1 MCLLQKIKEIIN
13 TVLDIEHFKV
23 YRYSEICYLY
33 NETKI
38 IVSVYNIYNN
48 TRFSLEL
55 NDYNNQKTIN
65 FISLDNNFTWNE
77 ITSEI
82 LSEELYLDLKLLFLK
97 LEKKCNKNCQEKM
110 LQCLD
115 LSDCD
120 IFNDVV

>member
-1 MCLLQKIKEIIN
+1 MCLLQKIKGIIN
-13 TVLDIEHFKV
+13 TILDTKYFKV

-33 NETKI
+33 NETKT

-55 NDYNNQKTIN
+55 IDYNNRRTIN
-65 FISLDNNFTWNE
+65 FISFDNDFTWNE
-77 ITSEI
+77 VTSEI
-82 LSEELYLDLKLLFLK
+82 LSEEFYLDLKLLFLK
-97 LEKKCNKNCQEKM
+97 LEKKCNKDCQEKM

-115 LSDCD
+115 LPDGD